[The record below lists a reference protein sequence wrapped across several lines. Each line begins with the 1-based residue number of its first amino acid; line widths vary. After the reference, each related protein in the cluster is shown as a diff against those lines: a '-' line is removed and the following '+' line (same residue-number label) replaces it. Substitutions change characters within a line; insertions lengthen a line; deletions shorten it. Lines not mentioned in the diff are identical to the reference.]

1 MFCQLESVVGPLRPR
16 PFHRVFEVLD
26 KIERHLAPMW
36 ETAPDPFGMQEQ

>member
-36 ETAPDPFGMQEQ
+36 ASALICSGMREQ